1 MILIPVSLAAIGG
14 TTSVCHPPTGVALLR
29 RRHRPTDD
37 HSSRRCSKSRSELY
51 EVDDD
56 KDEFNNDLESRIEGF
71 IDKASTRESV
81 EVMPRKKTTKKPSKG
96 KAEAPHVDL
105 GIFAKRAITVE
116 RAVKLKELT
125 HTDIPAIVGHL
136 HIQNL
141 IEREGKANVNLV
153 REFFG
158 SIQKPTDTE
167 NLILKTKLRGKDV
180 VFSADCISKFLD
192 IQRPTHDD
200 KTQYPYLPGVDLPNE
215 AQIVDDLYIEGVIPQ
230 DKYHVKFLKPDVA
243 VLHLILWYNLDP
255 RGVKSTFDHERA
267 LMLYA
272 VHNFSPLD
280 VPKIIWQ
287 VVDSVAKANNPH
299 AALPFGLLVTDMLL
313 GLCVP
318 TRPDDE
324 WKGQMSH
331 IGRGTYGKTQG
342 QSRKH
347 RERQDPTS
355 LESISTRLYEAV
367 SMLNRMELQ
376 HKKDMRKVK
385 LELKK
390 MRKAFCG
397 EDFENST
404 SSNDSEQESNGS
416 NHDDS
421 QQMDTDND
429 G

>member
-1 MILIPVSLAAIGG
+1 
-14 TTSVCHPPTGVALLR
+14 
-29 RRHRPTDD
+29 
-37 HSSRRCSKSRSELY
+37 
-51 EVDDD
+51 
-56 KDEFNNDLESRIEGF
+56 
-71 IDKASTRESV
+71 
-81 EVMPRKKTTKKPSKG
+81 MPRKKTTKKPSKR

-215 AQIVDDLYIEGVIPQ
+215 VQIVDDLYIEGVIPQ

-299 AALPFGLLVTDMLL
+299 ATLPFGLLVTDMLL
-313 GLCVP
+313 ELCVP

-367 SMLNRMELQ
+367 SILNRMELQ

-404 SSNDSEQESNGS
+404 SSNDSEHESNGS

>member
-1 MILIPVSLAAIGG
+1 MGK
-14 TTSVCHPPTGVALLR
+14 PPK
-29 RRHRPTDD
+29 P
-37 HSSRRCSKSRSELY
+37 RRCGYCRQQ
-51 EVDDD
+51 
-56 KDEFNNDLESRIEGF
+56 
-71 IDKASTRESV
+71 
-81 EVMPRKKTTKKPSKG
+81 KKTSKE
-96 KAEAPHVDL
+96 KAVAPHVDL

-141 IEREGKANVNLV
+141 IEREGKANVNLLW
-153 REFFG
+153 EFFG

-180 VFSADCISKFLD
+180 VFSADCISK
-192 IQRPTHDD
+192 
-200 KTQYPYLPGVDLPNE
+200 TQYPYLPSVDLPNE
-215 AQIVDDLYIEGVIPQ
+215 AQIVDDLYIEGVIPH
-230 DKYHVKFLKPDVA
+230 DKYHVKFLKPDLA
-243 VLHLILWYNLDP
+243 VLHLILWYNLDL

-267 LMLYA
+267 LMLYV

-287 VVDSVAKANNPH
+287 VVDFVTKANNPH

-313 GLCVP
+313 ELRVP
-318 TRPDDE
+318 TQPDDE

-355 LESISTRLYEAV
+355 LESISTGLYEAV
-367 SMLNRMELQ
+367 SILNRMELQ

-385 LELKK
+385 LELKQ

-416 NHDDS
+416 NHDDI

>member
-1 MILIPVSLAAIGG
+1 M
-14 TTSVCHPPTGVALLR
+14 
-29 RRHRPTDD
+29 
-37 HSSRRCSKSRSELY
+37 
-51 EVDDD
+51 
-56 KDEFNNDLESRIEGF
+56 
-71 IDKASTRESV
+71 
-81 EVMPRKKTTKKPSKG
+81 SKG

-105 GIFAKRAITVE
+105 GIFAKQAITVE
-116 RAVKLKELT
+116 RAVKLKDLT

-136 HIQNL
+136 HIQNQ
-141 IEREGKANVNLV
+141 IEQEGKANVNLV
-153 REFFG
+153 QEFFG
-158 SIQKPTDTE
+158 SIQKPIDTE

-215 AQIVDDLYIEGVIPQ
+215 AQIVDDLYIKGVIPQ
-230 DKYHVKFLKPDVA
+230 DKYHLKFLKPDLA
-243 VLHLILWYNLDP
+243 VLHLILC
-255 RGVKSTFDHERA
+255 
-267 LMLYA
+267 
-272 VHNFSPLD
+272 PLD
-280 VPKIIWQ
+280 VLKIIWQ

-313 GLCVP
+313 ELRVP

-355 LESISTRLYEAV
+355 LESISTRLYEVV
-367 SMLNRMELQ
+367 SILNQMELQ

-385 LELKK
+385 LELKQK
-390 MRKAFCG
+390 RKAFCG

-404 SSNDSEQESNGS
+404 SSNDSEQESNRS

>member
-1 MILIPVSLAAIGG
+1 
-14 TTSVCHPPTGVALLR
+14 
-29 RRHRPTDD
+29 
-37 HSSRRCSKSRSELY
+37 
-51 EVDDD
+51 
-56 KDEFNNDLESRIEGF
+56 
-71 IDKASTRESV
+71 
-81 EVMPRKKTTKKPSKG
+81 MPRKKTTKKPSKG

-116 RAVKLKELT
+116 RAVKLMELT

-215 AQIVDDLYIEGVIPQ
+215 AQI
-230 DKYHVKFLKPDVA
+230 FLKPDLA

-267 LMLYA
+267 LMLYV

-287 VVDSVAKANNPH
+287 VGDSIAKANNPH

-313 GLCVP
+313 ELCVP

-367 SMLNRMELQ
+367 SILNRMELR

-385 LELKK
+385 LELKQ